1 MRWVMPQPC
10 IGSRARVLR
19 ISRSSVPCKRSD
31 FGLVMILL
39 QRIWRK
45 DTRPLVDSQEKKE
58 GSFTECL
65 SLRRHAIQKFDNL
78 SQYLVIAHTPRSD
91 GLNLAVRLWSLI
103 FICPYLGLREGI

>member
-31 FGLVMILL
+31 FGLVMMLL
-39 QRIWRK
+39 QKIWRK

-58 GSFTECL
+58 GSVAESLC
-65 SLRRHAIQKFDNL
+65 LRRHAIQKFDNL
-78 SQYLVIAHTPRSD
+78 LQYLGIAHTPYCSIAGSITRRVAAPEFSR
-91 GLNLAVRLWSLI
+91 G
-103 FICPYLGLREGI
+103 FQP